1 MKKAA
6 LTAKTLTA
14 ADASAVPR
22 ARFLTHQAKPVEI
35 TQDEQFVFTPAH
47 RNAGQPVRRI
57 SSAHL
62 FGNSQE
68 IEIEHGGSCYR
79 LRQTAL
85 GKLIMTK

>member
-1 MKKAA
+1 LLGWFAIVGELYAGGRMNENSSGAP
-6 LTAKTLTA
+6 L
-14 ADASAVPR
+14 P
-22 ARFLTHQAKPVEI
+22 QPV
-35 TQDEQFVFTPAH
+35 QPDQQGDFVFTHSH

-57 SSAHL
+57 TSAQL
-62 FGNSQE
+62 FGTNQE

>member
-1 MKKAA
+1 M
-6 LTAKTLTA
+6 
-14 ADASAVPR
+14 S
-22 ARFLTHQAKPVEI
+22 
-35 TQDEQFVFTPAH
+35 QDGFVFTAAH

-57 SSAHL
+57 TSAEL
-62 FGNSQE
+62 FGNNQE